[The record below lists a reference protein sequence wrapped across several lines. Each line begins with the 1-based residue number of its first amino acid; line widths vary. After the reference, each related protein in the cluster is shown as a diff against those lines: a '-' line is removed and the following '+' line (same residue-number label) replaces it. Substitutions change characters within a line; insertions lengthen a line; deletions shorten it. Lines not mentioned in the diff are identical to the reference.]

1 MAEKKTPPKGFLKQF
16 SHPLWKAAKL
26 DKLRAVSI
34 VEGRR
39 DAFAY
44 TVLELEHRET
54 GLLANQTSLEIS
66 TIFIVHLDK
75 ASPCWAITDAPA
87 DVKTWV
93 DDRHVYLSRLG
104 RRTPVKDWSYLLEQ
118 AVAVAETLVE
128 KSSQEGHGETDH
140 RPARVSEG
148 VDVKWAAFWFAIA
161 GIVPFFEW
169 MTGMSVITTILQ
181 NGYYGHCDSGKLTAM
196 VRVGFDAWLFGLALC
211 LPVLGHIACIAQ
223 LVRYY
228 GRPGFAWRMS
238 LAGIATLVLGIAGFV
253 VAFTY
258 TAEVGQLKDGT
269 TVPCVNKPLSRSQGA
284 SGSACTYKPMLADSA

>member
-1 MAEKKTPPKGFLKQF
+1 MAEKKTPPKGFLGQF
-16 SHPLWKAAKL
+16 NHPLWRVAKL
-26 DKLRAVSI
+26 DNLRAVSI

-39 DAFAY
+39 DAFAF

-66 TIFIVHLDK
+66 TIFIVHLSK
-75 ASPCWAITDAPA
+75 TSPCWAITDTPP

-128 KSSQEGHGETDH
+128 KSSQDGNGETDR

-148 VDVKWAAFWFAIA
+148 VDVKWVAFWFSIA
-161 GIVPFFEW
+161 GIIPLLEW
-169 MTGMSVITTILQ
+169 MTGVSVITTILQ
-181 NGYYGHCDSGKLTAM
+181 KGYYSYCKTGNPSAVL
-196 VRVGFDAWLFGLALC
+196 RVGSDAWLFGLALC

-223 LVRYY
+223 MVRYY

-238 LAGIATLVLGIAGFV
+238 LTGVATLALGFAGLTIAFK
-253 VAFTY
+253 Y
-258 TAEVGQLKDGT
+258 TTEMAQLKDGT
-269 TVPCVNKPLSRSQGA
+269 TIPCVSTG
-284 SGSACTYKPMLADSA
+284 